1 MIAPGKLP
9 RPPSIAAP
17 NALIANSA
25 PLSYSMKVM
34 GVTMMPAIA
43 PIDAESAKDNENIK
57 LMADLLRQ
65 GSTLTRYSCPACFS
79 PLLEVKGTG
88 LWCASCKK
96 EVRIVNDE
104 EVEKQKEQTHNFSSL
119 ESTILKKIQVLIF
132 ECRY

>member
-1 MIAPGKLP
+1 V
-9 RPPSIAAP
+9 S
-17 NALIANSA
+17 
-25 PLSYSMKVM
+25 
-34 GVTMMPAIA
+34 
-43 PIDAESAKDNENIK
+43 KDNENIK

-96 EVRIVNDE
+96 EVRIVKDE

-119 ESTILKKIQVLIF
+119 ESTILKKIENIEKQLMEENDSEKLKTLGATLSILLENF
-132 ECRY
+132 EKIRKIEGKK